1 MLPSRVSPRPAS
13 PSSQTPPPLTAP
25 PHPWTQGSQVC
36 SPCPELQ
43 AICPP
48 ARSPHVQPV
57 PTVVVQD
64 SGVGEGKPA
73 PPGTGGPV
81 RARQLAPGP
90 TRSPAQ
96 LHASEK
102 GVRAH
107 TPGRPGDPTGASIQ
121 LRATLPWTGVGLW
134 VSEGART
141 KQGSNFF
148 SKQDGIPG
156 SAPHGCKATDPTGEA
171 AQSPPRGGCPLA
183 LRAPHPGWRLPGS
196 QSQAQ
201 PSLSLPGGGRLTPGQ
216 GSLSPPKD
224 PRTMV
229 VVVVGAVGRDSP

>member
-1 MLPSRVSPRPAS
+1 MVRGAQLTLAAISGE
-13 PSSQTPPPLTAP
+13 PPPRLTQLSDTSTLTAP

-48 ARSPHVQPV
+48 AHSPHVQPV

-96 LHASEK
+96 LHTSEE

-121 LRATLPWTGVGLW
+121 LWATLPWTGVGLW

-171 AQSPPRGGCPLA
+171 AQSPHGEGAPWHSELPTQDGACQEA
-183 LRAPHPGWRLPGS
+183 RAKLSPAS
-196 QSQAQ
+196 
-201 PSLSLPGGGRLTPGQ
+201 PSLVEAG
-216 GSLSPPKD
+216 
-224 PRTMV
+224 
-229 VVVVGAVGRDSP
+229 